1 MVDER
6 TGESVEEGL
15 EGRPVAEAEG
25 GKSGEASERQST
37 AGRHH
42 GKVVSR
48 RARTPP
54 LPPAPTS
61 TTHAKVSPMATGDRR
76 LPQRTCNRVWGAL
89 KL

>member
-6 TGESVEEGL
+6 RGEGAEEGL
-15 EGRPVAEAEG
+15 EGRTVEEEEG
-25 GKSGEASERQST
+25 GRSGEASERQST

-61 TTHAKVSPMATGDRR
+61 TTHANVSPMATGDRR
-76 LPQRTCNRVWGAL
+76 LPRRTGDQVWGAV